1 MPQFSWDSIQ
11 PLLISYGTSIGMA
24 VLHIA
29 VILIG
34 GWIAVRFARKA
45 IGKMGAILTRLAH
58 EDADSSQAAAEKR
71 VATLTGLLSTIARV
85 SIWSVVI
92 IVVLTELGVD
102 IAPIL
107 AGAGIAGLAVG
118 FGAQNLVRDVISGFF
133 IVLENQIRVG
143 DVAVINGTGGLVEQI
158 SFRTITLRDLRG
170 VVHVFPN
177 GSISTLSNM
186 TKSWSA
192 AVFDIGIAYEH
203 DTDRVVEIMN
213 EVYEDL
219 QKDPEFGSRIMTP
232 IEIFG
237 VDVFGD
243 SAVTIK
249 ARIKTQPGQ
258 QWSVSREYN
267 RRIKHAFDA
276 KGISIPFPQ
285 RTLHIVN
292 PPATQAA

>member
-1 MPQFSWDSIQ
+1 MMNFSWDNVE
-11 PLLISYGTSIGMA
+11 PLLVSYGTSIGMA

-34 GWIAVRFARKA
+34 GWIAVRFSKKA
-45 IGKMGAILTRLAH
+45 IGKMGAIMTRLAR
-58 EDADSSQAAAEKR
+58 EDADLSQAAAEKR

-85 SIWSVVI
+85 SIWSIVV
-92 IVVLTELGVD
+92 IVVLTEVGVD

-158 SFRTITLRDLRG
+158 SFRTITLRDLGG

-192 AVFDIGIAYEH
+192 AVLDIGIAYEH
-203 DTDRVVEIMN
+203 DTDQVITIMN
-213 EVYEDL
+213 EVFEDL
-219 QKDPEFGSRIMTP
+219 QRDPEFAARIMTP

-237 VDVFGD
+237 VDTFGD

-258 QWSVSREYN
+258 QWGVAREYR

-292 PPATQAA
+292 PSVMQAA

>member
-1 MPQFSWDSIQ
+1 MMNFSWDNVE
-11 PLLISYGTSIGMA
+11 PLLVSYGTSIGMA

-34 GWIAVRFARKA
+34 GWIAVRFSKKA
-45 IGKMGAILTRLAH
+45 IGKMGAIMTRLAR
-58 EDADSSQAAAEKR
+58 EDADLSQAAAEKR

-85 SIWSVVI
+85 SIWSIVV
-92 IVVLTELGVD
+92 IVVLTEVGVD

-133 IVLENQIRVG
+133 ILLEDQVRVG

-158 SFRTITLRDLRG
+158 SFRTITLRDLGG

-192 AVFDIGIAYEH
+192 AVLDIGIAYEH
-203 DTDRVVEIMN
+203 DTDQVITIMN
-213 EVYEDL
+213 EVFEDL
-219 QKDPEFGSRIMTP
+219 QRDPEFAARIMTP

-237 VDVFGD
+237 VDTFGD

-258 QWSVSREYN
+258 QWGVAREYR

-285 RTLHIVN
+285 RTLHVVN
-292 PPATQAA
+292 PSVMQAA

>member
-1 MPQFSWDSIQ
+1 MMNFSWDNVE
-11 PLLISYGTSIGMA
+11 PLLVSYGTSIGMA

-34 GWIAVRFARKA
+34 GWIAVRFSKKA
-45 IGKMGAILTRLAH
+45 IGKMGAIMTRLAR
-58 EDADSSQAAAEKR
+58 EDADLSQAAAEKR

-85 SIWSVVI
+85 SIWSIVV
-92 IVVLTELGVD
+92 IVVLTEVGVD

-158 SFRTITLRDLRG
+158 SFRTITLRDLGG

-192 AVFDIGIAYEH
+192 AVLDIGIAYEH
-203 DTDRVVEIMN
+203 DTDQVITIMN
-213 EVYEDL
+213 EVFEDL
-219 QKDPEFGSRIMTP
+219 QRDPEFAARIMTP

-237 VDVFGD
+237 VDTFGD

-258 QWSVSREYN
+258 QWGVAREYR

-285 RTLHIVN
+285 RTLHVVN
-292 PPATQAA
+292 PSVMQAA